1 MKRILS
7 YLAYLPFVLAVLWAA
22 KVYGGKLFESNDTH
36 HLYVLES
43 PAPTEVIAIQQPE
56 NPTPVE
62 PVNTAPTHRLSNEL
76 SHIQVALLLDISG
89 SMDGLIDQ
97 AKSKL
102 WQVVNDLSDAH
113 KAGSNANLEI
123 ALYAYGGDHLGA
135 EKGYVRQLAPLST
148 DLDLI
153 SEKLFALKTNGGEE
167 YCGKVIESAQFEL
180 DWSEKKDDLRMI
192 FIAGNEPFNQGNVQY
207 QQVCKVAKQ
216 KDILVNTIFCGNY
229 MEGINTFWKHG
240 ADLTNGAYMNIDHN
254 VQSVHIATPY
264 DSEISTLNAEL
275 NDTYYSYSR
284 SGAVMK
290 ERQITQDNNAAG
302 YGSANMAK
310 RAISKSKGA
319 YKNSSWDLV
328 DAVKEKKVK
337 VEDLKKEE
345 LAPEFQSLDGDQLKQ
360 KIEELSTKRN
370 DIQKKIVELD
380 KKRKSYVA
388 EQKKNKSEDQT
399 LDAAMSKAIRDQA
412 KSKNYKFKN

>member
-36 HLYVLES
+36 HLYVVEA
-43 PAPTEVIAIQQPE
+43 PAPADIQEIVQPE
-56 NPTPVE
+56 ETLPVE
-62 PVNTAPTHRLSNEL
+62 PVNSAPTHRVSNEL
-76 SHIQVALLLDISG
+76 SQIQVALLLDISG

-113 KAGSNANLEI
+113 KAGSNAKLEI

-167 YCGKVIESAQFEL
+167 YCGQVIQSAQFEL
-180 DWSEKKDDLRMI
+180 DWSEKGDDLRMI

-207 QQVCKVAKQ
+207 QQVCKLAKQ

-240 ADLTNGAYMNIDHN
+240 ADLTDGAYMNIDHN

-264 DSEISTLNAEL
+264 DSEISTLNAQL
-275 NDTYYSYSR
+275 NDTYYSYTR
-284 SGAVMK
+284 SGAAMK
-290 ERQITQDNNAAG
+290 ERQIAQDNNAAG

-319 YKNSSWDLV
+319 YRNSSWDLV

-337 VEDLKKEE
+337 VEELKKEE
-345 LAPEFQSLDGDQLKQ
+345 LAPEFRNLDSVQLKQ
-360 KIEELSTKRN
+360 KIEELSTQRG

-380 KKRKSYVA
+380 KKRKAYVA
-388 EQKKNKSEDQT
+388 DQKKNTSEDQT
-399 LDAAMSKAIRDQA
+399 LDAAMSKAIREQA

>member
-7 YLAYLPFVLAVLWAA
+7 YLAYLPFILAILWAA
-22 KVYGGKLFESNDTH
+22 KVYGEKLFENNTNQKL
-36 HLYVLES
+36 HLIEVLAREE
-43 PAPTEVIAIQQPE
+43 AQDNFQPE
-56 NPTPVE
+56 NTLPVE
-62 PVNTAPTHRLSNEL
+62 PVSSSPTHRVSTDLSQ
-76 SHIQVALLLDISG
+76 IQVALLLDISG

-113 KAGSNANLEI
+113 KEGSNANLEI
-123 ALYAYGGDHLGA
+123 ALYVYGGDHLGA
-135 EKGYVRQLAPLST
+135 EKGYVKQLAPLST
-148 DLDLI
+148 DLDFI

-167 YCGKVIESAQFEL
+167 YCGQVIQSAQFEL
-180 DWSEKKDDLRMI
+180 DWSERENDLRMI

-207 QQVCKVAKQ
+207 QQVCKLAKQ

-229 MEGINTFWKHG
+229 MDGINTFWKHG
-240 ADLTNGAYMNIDHN
+240 ADLTDGAYMNIDHN
-254 VQSVHIATPY
+254 VQSVHVATPY

-275 NDTYYSYSR
+275 NNTYYSYSR
-284 SGAVMK
+284 SGAAMK
-290 ERQITQDNNAAG
+290 ERQIAQDNNAAG

-337 VEDLKKEE
+337 VEELKKEE
-345 LAPEFQSLDGDQLKQ
+345 LAPEFQSLDSIQLRK
-360 KIEELSTKRN
+360 KIEELSTKRGN
-370 DIQKKIVELD
+370 IQKKIVELD
-380 KKRKSYVA
+380 KKRKAYVA